1 MYYTLYINNQSNNID
16 WRTWLWRGYTERKI
30 IIPEIQ
36 FYETWISKEFKTLTF
51 LKESKNQML
60 QTTTKQDNLS
70 LDREFG
76 KFSDNFSLMSA
87 FQVTVDFSGHKTSFN
102 FGISS
107 WKSPRFLPYKEDN
120 IINGIS
126 ISELCVLL
134 SVLSTRHSGLPRA
147 ASGTRSSPL
156 GAHLSQITDWSLFLP
171 FLLCLFLLS
180 SLLVC
185 KWKTDLIKR
194 LCISFVKIKMRNR
207 IFYLL
212 LFAGFPQ

>member
-16 WRTWLWRGYTERKI
+16 WRTWLWRRYTERKI
-30 IIPEIQ
+30 IIPE
-36 FYETWISKEFKTLTF
+36 ISKEFKTLTF

-70 LDREFG
+70 FDREFS
-76 KFSDNFSLMSA
+76 KISDNFSLMSS
-87 FQVTVDFSGHKTSFN
+87 FQVTVEFSGHKTSFN
-102 FGISS
+102 SGISS

>member
-16 WRTWLWRGYTERKI
+16 WRTWLWRRYTERKI
-30 IIPEIQ
+30 IIPE
-36 FYETWISKEFKTLTF
+36 ISKEFKTLTF

-70 LDREFG
+70 FDREFG
-76 KFSDNFSLMSA
+76 KISDNFSLMSA
-87 FQVTVDFSGHKTSFN
+87 FQVTVEFSGYKTSFN
-102 FGISS
+102 SGISS

-194 LCISFVKIKMRNR
+194 LCISFVKIKMRNK

>member
-1 MYYTLYINNQSNNID
+1 MTRFILLLY
-16 WRTWLWRGYTERKI
+16 REEI

-36 FYETWISKEFKTLTF
+36 FYETWISKEFKTLRF

-60 QTTTKQDNLS
+60 QTKQDNLS

-76 KFSDNFSLMSA
+76 EISDNFSLMSA

-102 FGISS
+102 SGISS

-212 LFAGFPQ
+212 LFAGFPQKWGLYLQQLIRNKVLV